1 MREKGKVGRMS
12 EGITLHQL
20 FKQLEYDL
28 GLRLVAGS
36 AGLDKKILAVAEV
49 NRPGL
54 ALYGDYDYFA
64 NDRIQVM
71 GAGEIQ
77 YVRKISSEERR
88 EIFQKMLSY
97 DIPCFVVTRGL
108 DIPQE
113 LIEECDRAA
122 TPLFGSELSTPVFV
136 GRLVPRL
143 EDEFG
148 PSTVIHG
155 DFIEAFGIGV
165 LILGDSGIGKSECA
179 LELVRRGHRLIA
191 DDAVLLKRVTGHRV
205 LGSNVYPFGHYMEV
219 RGVGIID
226 VSALF
231 GITAVRAKKSVDMA
245 VTLEHWDESKNYN
258 RSGLDEET
266 YPILDEKLPHVTIPV
281 QPGRNT
287 SIVVEVAVMNLR
299 AKKMGHHSA
308 REFDEAVIRHMRGEV
323 VGEELACS
331 ELDD

>member
-1 MREKGKVGRMS
+1 MS
-12 EGITLHQL
+12 EGVTLRQL

-28 GLRLVAGS
+28 GLRLIAGH
-36 AGLDKKILAVAEV
+36 AGLDNKVITVAEV

-54 ALYGDYDYFA
+54 ALYGDYDSFA

-77 YVRKISSEERR
+77 RVNKVSSEERR
-88 EIFQKMLSY
+88 EIFRKILSY

-108 DIPQE
+108 EVPQE

-122 TPLFGSELSTPVFV
+122 TPLFSSSLTTPAFV

-148 PSTVIHG
+148 PSTVVHG

-179 LELVRRGHRLIA
+179 LDLIRHGHRLIA

-205 LGSNVYPFGHYMEV
+205 LGSSVYPFGHYMEV

-231 GITAVRAKKSVDMA
+231 GITAVRAKKSVDMV
-245 VTLEHWDESKNYN
+245 VTLEYWDESKNYN
-258 RSGLDEET
+258 RSGLDEEV
-266 YPILDEKLPHVTIPV
+266 YPILDEELPHVTIPV

-287 SIVVEVAVMNLR
+287 SIVVEVAAMNLR
-299 AKKMGHHSA
+299 AKKMGRHGA
-308 REFDEAVIRHMRGEV
+308 REFNEAIIRHMRGEV
-323 VGEELACS
+323 IGKELVSS

>member
-1 MREKGKVGRMS
+1 MS
-12 EGITLHQL
+12 EKITLRQL

-28 GLRLVAGS
+28 GLRLVAGG

-54 ALYGDYDYFA
+54 ALYGDFDCFA

-77 YVRKISSEERR
+77 CVEKMSSDERR
-88 EIFQKMLSY
+88 NIFRKMLSY
-97 DIPCFVVTRGL
+97 DVPCFVVTRGL
-108 DIPQE
+108 DVPQE
-113 LIEECDRAA
+113 LIEECDRTA
-122 TPLFGSELSTPVFV
+122 TPLFSSDLSTPAFV

-148 PSTVIHG
+148 PSTVVHG
-155 DFIEAFGIGV
+155 DFMEAFGIGV
-165 LILGDSGIGKSECA
+165 LILGETGIGKSECA
-179 LELVRRGHRLIA
+179 LDLVRRGHRLIA

-205 LGSNVYPFGHYMEV
+205 LGSSVYPFGHYMEV

-226 VSALF
+226 VSTLF
-231 GITAVRAKKSVDMA
+231 GITAVRAKKSVDM
-245 VTLEHWDESKNYN
+245 VVILEYWDESKNYN
-258 RSGLDEET
+258 RSGLDEEV
-266 YPILDEKLPHVTIPV
+266 YNILDEELPHVRIPV

-287 SIVVEVAVMNLR
+287 SITVEVAAMNLR
-299 AKKMGHHSA
+299 AKKMGHHGA
-308 REFDEAVIRHMRGEV
+308 REFNDFVIRHMREGAT
-323 VGEELACS
+323 GEELACS

>member
-1 MREKGKVGRMS
+1 MS
-12 EGITLHQL
+12 EKITLRQL
-20 FKQLEYDL
+20 LIQLEYDL
-28 GLRLVAGS
+28 GLRLIAGG
-36 AGLDKKILAVAEV
+36 AGLDRKIVTVAEV

-54 ALYGDYDYFA
+54 ALCGHYDYFA

-77 YVRKISSEERR
+77 YVKKISSDERR
-88 EIFQKMLSY
+88 EIFRKILSY

-113 LIEECDRAA
+113 LIEECDRTA
-122 TPLFGSELSTPVFV
+122 TPLFSSELSTPAFV

-148 PSTVIHG
+148 PSIVVHG

-165 LILGDSGIGKSECA
+165 LILGESGIGKSECA
-179 LELVRRGHRLIA
+179 LELIRRGHRLIA

-205 LGSNVYPFGHYMEV
+205 LGSSLYPFGHYMEV
-219 RGVGIID
+219 RGVGVID
-226 VSALF
+226 VSTLF
-231 GITAVRAKKSVDMA
+231 GITAVRASKAVDMV
-245 VTLEHWDESKNYN
+245 VTLEYWDESKNYN
-258 RSGLDEET
+258 RSGLDEEV
-266 YPILDEKLPHVTIPV
+266 YSILDEELPHVTIPV

-287 SIVVEVAVMNLR
+287 SITVEVAAMNLR

-308 REFDEAVIRHMRGEV
+308 REFNESVIRHMQGGV
-323 VGEELACS
+323 TGKELACS

>member
-1 MREKGKVGRMS
+1 MS
-12 EGITLHQL
+12 EKITLRQL

-28 GLRLVAGS
+28 GLRLIAGG
-36 AGLDKKILAVAEV
+36 AGLDEKIVAVAEV

-54 ALYGDYDYFA
+54 ALFGEYDSFA

-77 YVRKISSEERR
+77 YLEKVSSQERR
-88 EIFQKMLSY
+88 GIFRRMLSY

-108 DIPQE
+108 EVPQE
-113 LIEECDRAA
+113 LIEECDRTA
-122 TPLFGSELSTPVFV
+122 TPLFSSHLSTPAFV

-148 PSTVIHG
+148 PSTVVHG

-165 LILGDSGIGKSECA
+165 LVLGETGIGKSECA
-179 LELVRRGHRLIA
+179 LELIRRGHRLIA
-191 DDAVLLKRVTGHRV
+191 DDAVLLKRVTGHRIV
-205 LGSNVYPFGHYMEV
+205 GSSVYPFGHYMEV

-231 GITAVRAKKSVDMA
+231 GITAVRVKKSVDMV

-258 RSGLDEET
+258 RSGLDEES
-266 YPILDEKLPHVTIPV
+266 YSILDEKLPHVTIPV

-287 SIVVEVAVMNLR
+287 SIVVEVAAMNLR

-308 REFDEAVIRHMRGEV
+308 REFDEAVIRHMRGEMA
-323 VGEELACS
+323 GKELACS

>member
-1 MREKGKVGRMS
+1 MS
-12 EGITLHQL
+12 EKITLNQL

-28 GLRLVAGS
+28 GLRLVAGC
-36 AGLDKKILAVAEV
+36 AGLDKKVITVAEV

-54 ALYGDYDYFA
+54 ALCGHYDYFA

-77 YVRKISSEERR
+77 YVRTISSEERR
-88 EIFQKMLSY
+88 MIFRKMLSY
-97 DIPCFVVTRGL
+97 DVPCFVVTRGL
-108 DIPQE
+108 DVPQE
-113 LIEECDRAA
+113 LMEECDRTA
-122 TPLFGSELSTPVFV
+122 TPLFSSDLSTPAFV

-148 PSTVIHG
+148 PSTVVHG

-165 LILGDSGIGKSECA
+165 LILGESGIGKSECA
-179 LELVRRGHRLIA
+179 LELIRRGHRLIA
-191 DDAVLLKRVTGHRV
+191 DDAVLLKRVTGHRM
-205 LGSNVYPFGHYMEV
+205 LGASVYSFGHYMEV

-231 GITAVRAKKSVDMA
+231 GITAVRARKSVDMV
-245 VTLEHWDESKNYN
+245 VTLEHWDEDKNYN
-258 RSGLDEET
+258 RSGLDEEV
-266 YPILDEKLPHVTIPV
+266 YHILDEELPHVTIPV

-287 SIVVEVAVMNLR
+287 SITVEVAAMNLR
-299 AKKMGHHSA
+299 AKKLGHHSA
-308 REFDEAVIRHMRGEV
+308 REFNDAIIRQMRGEV
-323 VGEELACS
+323 TGSELACS

>member
-1 MREKGKVGRMS
+1 MS
-12 EGITLHQL
+12 QEITLRQL
-20 FKQLEYDL
+20 FNQLEYDL
-28 GLRLVAGS
+28 GLQIVAGH
-36 AGLDKKILAVAEV
+36 AGLDKKMVAVAEV

-54 ALYGDYDYFA
+54 ALYGDYEAFA

-71 GAGEIQ
+71 GAGEIRR
-77 YVRKISSEERR
+77 VERISSKERR
-88 EIFQKMLSY
+88 SIFQKMLSY

-108 DIPQE
+108 DVPQE
-113 LIEECDRAA
+113 LIEECDYTE
-122 TPLFGSELSTPVFV
+122 TPLFSSHLSTPAFV

-148 PSTVIHG
+148 PSKVVHG

-179 LELVRRGHRLIA
+179 LDLIRRGHRLIA

-205 LGSNVYPFGHYMEV
+205 LGSSVYPFGHYMEV

-226 VSALF
+226 VAALF
-231 GITAVRAKKSVDMA
+231 GITAVRVKKSVDM
-245 VTLEHWDESKNYN
+245 VVSLEYWVENKNYN
-258 RSGLDEET
+258 RSGMEEEVYYILDEE
-266 YPILDEKLPHVTIPV
+266 LPHVTIPV

-287 SIVVEVAVMNLR
+287 SIVVEVAAMNLR

-308 REFDEAVIRHMRGEV
+308 KEFDEAIIKHMRGEV
-323 VGEELACS
+323 TGQELACS
-331 ELDD
+331 EFEC

>member
-1 MREKGKVGRMS
+1 MP
-12 EGITLHQL
+12 EGITLSQL
-20 FKQLEYDL
+20 FKHLEYDL
-28 GLRLVAGS
+28 GLRLVAGH
-36 AGLDKKILAVAEV
+36 AGMDKKTITMAEV

-54 ALYGDYDYFA
+54 ALYGDYDAFA

-77 YVRKISSEERR
+77 RVEKISSEERR
-88 EIFQKMLSY
+88 EIFAKMLSY

-108 DIPQE
+108 EVPRE
-113 LIEECDRAA
+113 LIEECDRTV
-122 TPLFGSELSTPVFV
+122 TPLFCSHLSTPAFV

-148 PSTVIHG
+148 PSVVVHG
-155 DFIEAFGIGV
+155 DFVEAFGIGV
-165 LILGDSGIGKSECA
+165 LILGKSGVGKSECA

-205 LGSNVYPFGHYMEV
+205 LGSSVYPFGHYMEV
-219 RGVGIID
+219 RGVGVID

-231 GITAVRAKKSVDMA
+231 GIMAVRAKKSVDMA
-245 VTLEHWDESKNYN
+245 VSLEHWDESKSYN

-266 YPILDEKLPHVTIPV
+266 YPVLDERLPHVTIPV

-287 SIVVEVAVMNLR
+287 SILVEVAAMNLR

-308 REFDEAVIRHMRGEV
+308 REFDEVVIRHMREEA
-323 VGEELACS
+323 VGDELACG

>member
-1 MREKGKVGRMS
+1 MS
-12 EGITLHQL
+12 QNITLSQL

-28 GLRLVAGS
+28 GLKLMAGG
-36 AGLDKKILAVAEV
+36 AGLDKKVVAVAEV

-54 ALYGDYDYFA
+54 ALCGQYDYFA

-77 YVRKISSEERR
+77 YVKTVSSDERR
-88 EIFQKMLSY
+88 DIFRKMLSY
-97 DIPCFVVTRGL
+97 DVPCFVVTRGL
-108 DIPQE
+108 DAPQE
-113 LIEECDRAA
+113 LIEECDHAA
-122 TPLFGSELSTPVFV
+122 TPLFSSHLSTPAFV

-148 PSTVIHG
+148 PSTVVHG

-165 LILGDSGIGKSECA
+165 MILGESGIGKSECA
-179 LELVRRGHRLIA
+179 LELIRRGHRLIA
-191 DDAVLLKRVTGHRV
+191 DDSVLLKRVTGHRV
-205 LGSNVYPFGHYMEV
+205 LGSSVYSFGHYMEV

-231 GITAVRAKKSVDMA
+231 GITAVRKKKSVDMV
-245 VTLEHWDESKNYN
+245 VTLEYWDESKNYN
-258 RSGLDEET
+258 RSGLDEEW
-266 YPILDEKLPHVTIPV
+266 YSILDERLPHVTIPV

-287 SIVVEVAVMNLR
+287 SITVEVAAMNLR

-308 REFDEAVIRHMRGEV
+308 REFDDAVIRHMRGETP
-323 VGEELACS
+323 EQELACS

>member
-1 MREKGKVGRMS
+1 MPQN
-12 EGITLHQL
+12 ITLSQL

-28 GLRLVAGS
+28 GLKLIAGG
-36 AGLDKKILAVAEV
+36 AGLDEKIVAVAEV

-54 ALYGDYDYFA
+54 ALCGQYDYFA

-77 YVRKISSEERR
+77 YVKTVSSDERR
-88 EIFQKMLSY
+88 DIFRKMLSY

-108 DIPQE
+108 DSPQE
-113 LIEECDRAA
+113 LIEECDNAA
-122 TPLFGSELSTPVFV
+122 TPLFGSHLSTPAFV

-148 PSTVIHG
+148 PSTVVHG
-155 DFIEAFGIGV
+155 DFIEAFGVGV
-165 LILGDSGIGKSECA
+165 LIMGESGIGKSECA
-179 LELVRRGHRLIA
+179 LELIRRGHRLIA
-191 DDAVLLKRVTGHRV
+191 DDSVLLKRVTGHRV
-205 LGSNVYPFGHYMEV
+205 LGSSIYSFGHYMEV

-245 VTLEHWDESKNYN
+245 VTLEYWDESKNYN
-258 RSGLDEET
+258 RSGLDEEW
-266 YPILDEKLPHVTIPV
+266 YSILDERLPHVTIPV

-287 SIVVEVAVMNLR
+287 SIIVEVAAMNLR

-308 REFDEAVIRHMRGEV
+308 REFDDAVIRHMRGETS
-323 VGEELACS
+323 EQELACS

>member
-1 MREKGKVGRMS
+1 MS
-12 EGITLHQL
+12 EKITIHQL

-28 GLRLVAGS
+28 KLHLIAGDE
-36 AGLDKKILAVAEV
+36 GLDKKYVTVAEV

-54 ALYGDYDYFA
+54 ALYGDFESFA

-77 YVRKISSEERR
+77 RVQKLTSEERR
-88 EIFQKMLSY
+88 DIFLKMLSY
-97 DIPCFVVTRGL
+97 DVPCFVVTRGL
-108 DIPQE
+108 DVPQE
-113 LIEECDRAA
+113 LIEECNQKE
-122 TPLFGSELSTPVFV
+122 TPLLSSALSTPAFV

-148 PSTVIHG
+148 PSIIVHG
-155 DFIEAFGIGV
+155 DFVEAFGIGL
-165 LILGDSGIGKSECA
+165 LIMGESGIGKSECA
-179 LELVRRGHRLIA
+179 LEMIRRGHRLIA

-205 LGSNVYPFGHYMEV
+205 LGSSAFGFGHYMEV

-231 GITAVRAKKSVDMA
+231 GITAVRAKKSVDMV
-245 VTLEHWDESKNYN
+245 VTLEHWNENKIYN
-258 RSGLDEET
+258 RSGMEDEI
-266 YPILDEKLPHVTIPV
+266 YSILDEDLPHVTIPV

-287 SIVVEVAVMNLR
+287 SIVVEVAAMNLR
-299 AKKMGHHSA
+299 AKKLGHHGA
-308 REFDEAVIRHMRGEV
+308 REFDEAVIRYSRGEMT
-323 VGEELACS
+323 GKELACS

>member
-1 MREKGKVGRMS
+1 MS
-12 EGITLHQL
+12 EKITLRQL
-20 FKQLEYDL
+20 LVQLEYDL
-28 GLRLVAGS
+28 GLQLVAGG
-36 AGLDKKILAVAEV
+36 AGLDKKILTVAEV

-54 ALYGDYDYFA
+54 ALCGHYDYFA
-64 NDRIQVM
+64 DDRIQVM

-77 YVRKISSEERR
+77 YVKGISSDERR
-88 EIFQKMLSY
+88 EIFRKMVSY

-108 DIPQE
+108 DVPQE
-113 LIEECDRAA
+113 LIEECDCTA
-122 TPLFGSELSTPVFV
+122 TPLFSSDLSTPAFV

-165 LILGDSGIGKSECA
+165 LILGESGIGKSECA

-205 LGSNVYPFGHYMEV
+205 LGSSVYPFGHYMEV

-226 VSALF
+226 VSTLF
-231 GITAVRAKKSVDMA
+231 GITAVRARKSVDMV
-245 VTLEHWDESKNYN
+245 VTLEYWDESKNYN
-258 RSGLDEET
+258 RSGLDEEV
-266 YPILDEKLPHVTIPV
+266 YSILDEELPHVTIPV

-287 SIVVEVAVMNLR
+287 SITVEVAAMNLR
-299 AKKMGHHSA
+299 AKKMGHHGA
-308 REFDEAVIRHMRGEV
+308 REFNDFVIRHMRGEV
-323 VGEELACS
+323 TGEELACS